1 MKCLHQFERTGTED
15 LGDRVLTKLSCT
27 KCPKK
32 RTVNRKKPR
41 YVAQDTPRKPNV
53 KRVPKL
59 SKTLQNPRKR
69 QRKAIPAMSED
80 KKVWDRLYKERLK
93 SETAFGKYFDIRDHA
108 NGTWSILRKIG
119 DRLGCEPHHPAG
131 RAKFYILV
139 FRWVTPQLHRQIH
152 DLGHWARHE
161 GLILKELEGRESEP
175 DAKDPFL
182 ALPELAELKKQYT

>member
-41 YVAQDTPRKPNV
+41 YVVQDTPRKSKV

-80 KKVWDRLYKERLK
+80 KKMWDRLYKAKAGLDPEVVQGYNLRWEGVDVPVITRIHGPKGVFER
-93 SETAFGKYFDIRDHA
+93 
-108 NGTWSILRKIG
+108 
-119 DRLGCEPHHPAG
+119 HHVG
-131 RAKFYILV
+131 R
-139 FRWVTPQLHRQIH
+139 RWRWLLLWYRYVTPALHTWIEANSKKARELGLLFNVVRGELRSPSYH
-152 DLGHWARHE
+152 DPLDCLTE
-161 GLILKELEGRESEP
+161 FE
-175 DAKDPFL
+175 
-182 ALPELAELKKQYT
+182 ELKKQYT